1 MNSKP
6 HAERNSV
13 FQEVIQ
19 EMKLITQWDSLNSM
33 SWINNDTFL
42 TAFYVVTPLIL
53 FSLLISFAKLEA
65 RLVHSAKAFHNVLWG
80 YCAVWICLLLSAYF
94 QLCELIHANKFYYR
108 ALGLAKIC
116 GKNAVAKLNL
126 DNFFKKKSKT
136 RLDLSSVK
144 PLHRKSKVLFS
155 KSLQITPVAPDP
167 FSLQEWL
174 ESVAIFLQSSETR
187 KLSTF
192 PAQSTAKSRIS
203 KSLVS

>member
-1 MNSKP
+1 MG
-6 HAERNSV
+6 
-13 FQEVIQ
+13 
-19 EMKLITQWDSLNSM
+19 LITQWDSLNSM

-116 GKNAVAKLNL
+116 GKNAVAKRNL
-126 DNFFKKKSKT
+126 DNLKKKKTKRDLICHLWNLFIESPRSFSVEVFKSHPWRPT
-136 RLDLSSVK
+136 RLVCRSDWSRSQF
-144 PLHRKSKVLFS
+144 SCKVLRLANCRHFQRRV
-155 KSLQITPVAPDP
+155 LQN
-167 FSLQEWL
+167 QE
-174 ESVAIFLQSSETR
+174 
-187 KLSTF
+187 
-192 PAQSTAKSRIS
+192 
-203 KSLVS
+203 